1 MVDRIATWRKGMSHP
16 MQVEGHCQVLGLLP
30 SAALLLHRLLEG
42 VVYYRAS
49 PRAVCSTCFWDI
61 AMQSCVLT
69 VAMFLVHC
77 GQALAA
83 VLGQIGPRAESIRNK
98 PVSWH
103 QGLLWLHCLFVTCAG
118 RLRHR
123 HRRQLAIS
131 RCILGGR
138 WQMRYRTSHLALT
151 ASWPAH
157 RCCRR
162 VAVAASLRCTNQLW
176 HTLIAGLGQR
186 TSVWVALPLLS
197 VMARLQLLRADST
210 GCRFEAVSAFTDM
223 ACTASTK

>member
-1 MVDRIATWRKGMSHP
+1 MSHP

-49 PRAVCSTCFWDI
+49 PRAVCSTCFKDI

-69 VAMFLVHC
+69 VAVFLVSLRSSPSSRTWTDWAQRRVNQEQTC
-77 GQALAA
+77 VLALRAA
-83 VLGQIGPRAESIRNK
+83 VVALP
-98 PVSWH
+98 
-103 QGLLWLHCLFVTCAG
+103 VTCAG

-138 WQMRYRTSHLALT
+138 WQMRYRASHLALT

-186 TSVWVALPLLS
+186 TSVWVALPLLT
-197 VMARLQLLRADST
+197 VMARLPLLRADST
-210 GCRFEAVSAFTDM
+210 SCQFEAVSAFTDM

>member
-1 MVDRIATWRKGMSHP
+1 LSSSWPPAKRSAAAASLARRGGVLQSESKGCLLHLFLGHSHA
-16 MQVEGHCQVLGLLP
+16 VVCADCCYVLGALRSSP
-30 SAALLLHRLLEG
+30 S
-42 VVYYRAS
+42 S
-49 PRAVCSTCFWDI
+49 STWTDW
-61 AMQSCVLT
+61 AQRRVGQEQTCVL
-69 VAMFLVHC
+69 
-77 GQALAA
+77 ALRAA
-83 VLGQIGPRAESIRNK
+83 VVALP
-98 PVSWH
+98 
-103 QGLLWLHCLFVTCAG
+103 VTCAG

-162 VAVAASLRCTNQLW
+162 VAVAASLRCTIQLW

-186 TSVWVALPLLS
+186 TSVCVALPLLS